1 MWHHPKLTYK
11 TDMNKFKINT
21 FFTKRNWIFCV
32 KWRKR
37 VDNTF
42 DLSDE
47 NLLCITLTM
56 HAKILLADSNIA
68 PSITKRAKLFV
79 LFCVVPPSFYSK
91 STYFTIFFGAKKT
104 YNQLEFS
111 VLTNK
116 SSWEKE
122 LFYSTVFLRLVHLYF
137 SEFSRNKRKVILR
150 D

>member
-1 MWHHPKLTYK
+1 MKL
-11 TDMNKFKINT
+11 KFWCGNEEKRSMIQIGLFVFNSL
-21 FFTKRNWIFCV
+21 FFVCFSK
-32 KWRKR
+32 
-37 VDNTF
+37 TF

-79 LFCVVPPSFYSK
+79 LFCVVPHSF
-91 STYFTIFFGAKKT
+91 TVGLHTLRFFSGAKKT

-122 LFYSTVFLRLVHLYF
+122 LFYSTVFLRLVHLCF
-137 SEFSRNKRKVILR
+137 SEFSRNKIKVILT
-150 D
+150 DLTC

>member
-1 MWHHPKLTYK
+1 MKKKGQRYK
-11 TDMNKFKINT
+11 QDYIFVFNSL
-21 FFTKRNWIFCV
+21 FFVCFSKS
-32 KWRKR
+32 
-37 VDNTF
+37 F
-42 DLSDE
+42 DLPDE

-79 LFCVVPPSFYSK
+79 LFCVVPPSFYCR

-122 LFYSTVFLRLVHLYF
+122 LFYSTVFLRLVRLCF
-137 SEFSRNKRKVILR
+137 SEFSRNLYCYQVPRLYS
-150 D
+150 

>member
-1 MWHHPKLTYK
+1 MYLIGFFLFVFQKLLK
-11 TDMNKFKINT
+11 NLMKH
-21 FFTKRNWIFCV
+21 
-32 KWRKR
+32 
-37 VDNTF
+37 
-42 DLSDE
+42 
-47 NLLCITLTM
+47 LLCITLTM

-79 LFCVVPPSFYSK
+79 LFCVVPPSFYCR

-137 SEFSRNKRKVILR
+137 SEFSRNIRKVILR